1 MIMNEI
7 INKIEALRSAG
18 FEPMSVMMT
27 QVFFDDLTNS
37 LPKMV
42 RADRSVWDNVPN
54 SIHGLPIKIKEP
66 SHILYSIEVA

>member
-1 MIMNEI
+1 MNEI

-18 FEPMSVMMT
+18 FSPISVMMT
-27 QVFFDDLTNS
+27 QAFFDDLTNS

-42 RADRSVWDNVPN
+42 RADGLTWDDTPD
-54 SIHGLPIKIKEP
+54 SIYGLPIKIKEP